1 MTGST
6 ASEHYD
12 LIVRGGMVVDGTGLP
27 RRRVD
32 VGVRDGKVARLAHLE
47 DSTADREIDAT
58 GRIVAPGIV
67 DIHTHYDPQ
76 ITFDPYAAMSSNHGV
91 TTVLAGN
98 CGFSVAPT
106 KAEDRPF
113 LEGIFAAVENM
124 DPIALSGVT
133 WKEFET
139 FPEFLDSREGRL
151 GVNFACYIGH
161 SNLRRW
167 VLGDDATERTATPE
181 EIAAMVDLLREA
193 LAAGAAGLSS
203 SAAPTH
209 SDTSGRPVP
218 SRLANEDELMA
229 LAGELGRHGIGSLAF
244 LPKSSIGGLDDI
256 DKELLIRL
264 AKASGLPVIIQ
275 GLGGR
280 NKVDAPTATWEAS
293 KEFLDRAGDQGA
305 GVFSM
310 LITRPFDRSYVV
322 DETNLHYLA
331 VPSWITMLNLPAD
344 ERRALLQDPAARDEL
359 RFAVENYNR
368 DPEKGTNVPPPLWPN
383 LFVDEVTKPHNA
395 KLASRSIQDIAAEQG
410 VEPADALLDLA
421 LDEDFA
427 VRLRWRTESPEWSAA
442 VSEAQVDPRM
452 VIGTSD
458 GGAHL
463 ARDDGADWSSYFLR
477 NWVLDRQVWTLE
489 EGIRQITAVPAALAG
504 LYDRGTLT
512 PGAWADIMI
521 FDPETIEP
529 THKEFAYDLP
539 GGIGRY
545 KAWGRG
551 VDATI
556 VNGVPIIV
564 SGSVTGDLPGH
575 VLRPGA
581 LVAG

>member
-1 MTGST
+1 VAKLGHLDG
-6 ASEHYD
+6 ASA
-12 LIVRGGMVVDGTGLP
+12 T
-27 RRRVD
+27 
-32 VGVRDGKVARLAHLE
+32 
-47 DSTADREIDAT
+47 REIDAT
-58 GRIVAPGIV
+58 GRVVAPGIV

-91 TTVLAGN
+91 TTVVAGN

-106 KAEDRPF
+106 KAEDRAF

-139 FPEFLDSREGRL
+139 FPEFLQSREGRL
-151 GVNFACYIGH
+151 GVNFACYVGH

-167 VLGDDATERTATPE
+167 ILGDDATERAATPD
-181 EIAAMVDLLREA
+181 EIAAMAALLHEA
-193 LAAGAAGLSS
+193 LDAGAAGFSS
-203 SAAPTH
+203 SASPTH
-209 SDTSGRPVP
+209 LDTSSKPVP
-218 SRLANEDELMA
+218 SRLAEEAELMA
-229 LAGELGRHGIGSLAF
+229 LADELGRHGAGSLAF
-244 LPKSSIGGLDDI
+244 LPKSSVGGLDDA

-264 AKASGLPVIIQ
+264 AKASGVPVVIQ

-293 KEFLDRAGDQGA
+293 KEFLDRAAEQGA
-305 GVFSM
+305 AVFSM
-310 LITRPFDRSYVV
+310 LITRPFDRAFAV

-331 VPSWITMLNLPAD
+331 VPSWNAMLNLPAA
-344 ERRALLQDPAARDEL
+344 ERRTLLHNPAARDEL
-359 RFAVENYNR
+359 RHAVENYNR
-368 DPEKGTNVPPPLWPN
+368 DPEKGTTVPPPLWRYV
-383 LFVDEVTKPHNA
+383 FVDEVTKPENA
-395 KLASRSIQDIAAEQG
+395 KWASRSVADIADELG

-427 VRLRWRTESPEWSAA
+427 VRLRWRTESPEWAAA
-442 VSEAQVDPRM
+442 VGEAQVDPRM

-477 NWVLDRQVWTLE
+477 NWVLDRKVWTLE
-489 EGIRQITAVPAALAG
+489 EGIRQITAVPAALVG

-521 FDPETIEP
+521 FDPEAIEP
-529 THKEFAYDLP
+529 THKEFAHDLP
-539 GGIGRY
+539 GGVGRY

-564 SGSVTGDLPGH
+564 EGALTGDLPGH
-575 VLRPGA
+575 VVRPGA
-581 LVAG
+581 